1 MIQSFRHKGLAL
13 LFFDNDVSKVRAD
26 LVERC
31 RNRLSVLDDAVVAED
46 MNLPGFYFHSLRG
59 KPNRFAISV
68 NGPWRITFEFAD
80 GDATKVDLENYH

>member
-13 LFFDNDVSKVRAD
+13 LFFDNDSSKVRPD
-26 LVERC
+26 LVQRC

-46 MNLPGFYFHSLRG
+46 MNLPGFHFHSLRG
-59 KPNRFAISV
+59 KPKRYAVSV
-68 NGPWRITFEFAD
+68 NGPWRITFEFGD